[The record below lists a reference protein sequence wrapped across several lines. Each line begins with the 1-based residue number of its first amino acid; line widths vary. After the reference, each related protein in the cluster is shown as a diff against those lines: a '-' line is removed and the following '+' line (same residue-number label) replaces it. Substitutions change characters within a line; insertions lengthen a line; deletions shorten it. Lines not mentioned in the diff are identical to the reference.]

1 MKPIEYL
8 EQLALEE
15 SQPLTDAD
23 AKLQDGLARR
33 VFDAFRFGNISEDD
47 AVILFMKSQKEKSE
61 FYLNEIINLRMN
73 STSTPLFMASKDKF

>member
-15 SQPLTDAD
+15 SSPSHDGG
-23 AKLQDGLARR
+23 AKLQDVSARR
-33 VFDAFRFGNISEDD
+33 AFDAFRFGHISEDD
-47 AVILFMKSQKEKSE
+47 AVILFMKIQKEKTE

-73 STSTPLFMASKDKF
+73 STSTPLVIGG